1 MELDKNFKRLKGDAS
16 TRIFFRNKK
25 KGLSTI
31 IVYAN
36 KEKKLN
42 LLIYDTI
49 NKILIKNNILAP
61 KLIKENYSKNFI
73 EIEDFGNQTIL
84 SLLKK
89 KNKQIKSV

>member
-16 TRIFFRNKK
+16 ARIFFRNKK
-25 KGLSTI
+25 KKLTTI

-49 NKILIKNNILAP
+49 NKILIKNYL
-61 KLIKENYSKNFI
+61 F
-73 EIEDFGNQTIL
+73 FGL
-84 SLLKK
+84 
-89 KNKQIKSV
+89 